1 MTLSDQSRGAMN
13 QIGGGIYA
21 SGLVPIVIG
30 VTGHRDIPASDVDA
44 LTKATSAALDE
55 IALSSPNSPHVLLSS
70 LAEGADRIAA
80 QVALDKGWTVGVILP
95 APAGRDR

>member
-21 SGLVPIVIG
+21 SGLVPVVIG

-44 LTKATSAALDE
+44 LAKATRAALDE
-55 IALSSPNSPHVLLSS
+55 SFPTFTVCVAALF
-70 LAEGADRIAA
+70 
-80 QVALDKGWTVGVILP
+80 
-95 APAGRDR
+95 GRGRRSNCRASCA